1 MVNVLIL
8 LRGLPGA
15 GKTELAKV
23 LSEDGRYKIISVD
36 DYFTNPLTQD
46 YNFVFSENHIAY
58 KQAIRNTELAIQA
71 GDSKIFVHHTFTLEW
86 ELESYFELA
95 KKFNYK
101 IFVVTVENYHNG
113 KNSHNVSEEQ
123 IKKMAEKYKV
133 KLY

>member
-113 KNSHNVSEEQ
+113 KNSHNVSDEQ

>member
-1 MVNVLIL
+1 MLIL